1 MSSFLLSGLNPALF
15 AELFQLDDAALDA
28 RHIAR
33 VTATEASGFPCRVSL
48 ADATVGEEL
57 LLLSFQHQPAD
68 SPYRASGPIFVR
80 RGVARAELQVN
91 EVPSQ
96 VRRRLMSMR
105 AYGADDRIIFAEVCD
120 GTGVGEWLQAA
131 FDDADVAYVHLH
143 FARYGCFSC
152 RADRV
157 SSA

>member
-1 MSSFLLSGLNPALF
+1 MSPFLLSGLNPALF
-15 AELFQLDDAALDA
+15 MELFQLDDAALAA
-28 RHIAR
+28 RHIVR
-33 VTATEASGFPCRVSL
+33 VTATGASGFPCRVSL

-57 LLLSFQHQPAD
+57 LLLSFQYQPAD

-96 VRRRLMSMR
+96 VLRRLMSLR
-105 AYGADDRIIFAEVCD
+105 AYSVEDRITFAEVCD
-120 GTGVGEWLQAA
+120 GRDVGEWLHEA
-131 FDDADVAYVHLH
+131 FDDAAVAYVHLH
-143 FARYGCFSC
+143 FARYGCFAC

-157 SSA
+157 S

>member
-80 RGVARAELQVN
+80 RGVAGAELQVN

-96 VRRRLMSMR
+96 VQRRLMSLR
-105 AYGADDRIIFAEVCD
+105 AYSVEDRITFAEVCD
-120 GTGVGEWLQAA
+120 GRDVGEWLQDVFEDAA
-131 FDDADVAYVHLH
+131 VAYVHLH
-143 FARYGCFSC
+143 FARYGCFAC

-157 SSA
+157 S

>member
-15 AELFQLDDAALDA
+15 AELFQLDDAALAA

-80 RGVARAELQVN
+80 RGVAL
-91 EVPSQ
+91 S
-96 VRRRLMSMR
+96 L
-105 AYGADDRIIFAEVCD
+105 IHI
-120 GTGVGEWLQAA
+120 
-131 FDDADVAYVHLH
+131 
-143 FARYGCFSC
+143 
-152 RADRV
+152 
-157 SSA
+157 